1 MIGKKFFLAA
11 LFVSSFITVSAVP
24 ARRGIWK
31 TVTLDD
37 GTKVKTMLCGDEHL
51 HYWMSNDGKKYM
63 KNITTGAFCEFDTSS
78 VKSLRSPNLSVRRL
92 TSQAK
97 SESPSPSKNSAYI
110 GTKKGLI
117 ILVQFS
123 DKSFASGHN
132 KSLFNRIANER
143 GFVSSDGFKGSVRD
157 YFYDQSYGVFDLTF
171 DVVGPV
177 TLTHPYSY
185 YGANDTSGDD
195 AHPGQMVADA
205 CKAIADS
212 VNYAD
217 YDWNDDGYVDQ
228 VYVLYAGEGE
238 ASSND
243 EDTVWPHEWDLADS
257 DYGSSLSID
266 GKTINTY
273 ACGNEIFNN
282 KIDGIGTICHE
293 FSHCLGLPDLY
304 DTKYGGN
311 YGTGD
316 WDIMCMGSYNGNSFV
331 PAGYTS
337 YERMECG
344 WLKPTVLKE
353 DTAVSALQPLNATGD
368 AYIIY
373 NAANSNEYYLI
384 ENRQLSGWDASLP
397 GRGVLIYHVDYNSN
411 IWYNNMVNTS
421 GSGRH
426 QRLTI
431 FHADND
437 DDSSYWSSKAGSY
450 SKMTESTDPYPYN
463 SNDSLTNSSKPAAKL
478 YNVNTDG
485 SYYMNRSVKN
495 IKQNAD
501 NTASFNFSTYSAPV
515 PVVVSTTDTL
525 LHESFDACSGKGGN
539 DNAWSGTIA
548 SSVFLPDVS
557 GWKCTK
563 KYGADKCAR
572 FNSSSDYDSL
582 VSPSFAVTGNATI
595 TISMAPWGTENT
607 DVNIWI
613 GDKLVADPTLTPQQ
627 WNKIELQY
635 TGSGSTY
642 LKFIATKRYFIDD
655 VLVIKDAST
664 GIKSISLESQI
675 KTDNRIY
682 TLSGQYV
689 GTDFSVVGKGIYIV
703 NGKKIVKK

>member
-1 MIGKKFFLAA
+1 MIGKKLFLAA

-31 TVTLDD
+31 IVTLDD

-51 HYWMSNDGKKYM
+51 HYWMSDDGKKYM

-78 VKSLRSPNLSVRRL
+78 VKSPRRPNLSVRRL

-97 SESPSPSKNSAYI
+97 SESPSPSKSSAYI

-123 DKSFASGHN
+123 DKAFASGHD
-132 KSLFNRIANER
+132 KTLFNRIANER
-143 GFVSSDGFKGSVRD
+143 GFISSDGFKGSVRD

-177 TLTHPYSY
+177 TLKHPYSY
-185 YGANDTSGDD
+185 YGANDNNGDD
-195 AHPGQMVADA
+195 AHPGQMVAEA

-266 GKTINTY
+266 GKSINTY
-273 ACGNEIFNN
+273 ACGNEIYSN

-304 DTKYGGN
+304 DTNYGGN

-384 ENRQLSGWDASLP
+384 ENRQLSSWDADLP

-411 IWYNNMVNTS
+411 VWYNNVVNTS

-437 DDSSYWSSKAGSY
+437 DDFSYWSSRAQSY

-478 YNVNTDG
+478 YNANTDG
-485 SYYMNRSVKN
+485 SYYMNRSIKD

-501 NTASFNFSTYSAPV
+501 NTASFNFSTYSASV

-525 LHESFDACSGKGGN
+525 FHESFDACSGKGGN

-642 LKFIATKRYFIDD
+642 LKFIATKRFFIDD

-689 GTDFSVVGKGIYIV
+689 GTDFSIVGKGIYIV